1 MWYVGRVSEEEV
13 EKVSGIKGKSHR
25 ASYIGLAI
33 DFGLWTLFYKQR
45 GFVEG
50 L

>member
-25 ASYIGLAI
+25 ASYIGLAM
-33 DFGLWTLFYKQR
+33 DFGLYFIDKGDLLKDFK
-45 GFVEG
+45 
-50 L
+50 